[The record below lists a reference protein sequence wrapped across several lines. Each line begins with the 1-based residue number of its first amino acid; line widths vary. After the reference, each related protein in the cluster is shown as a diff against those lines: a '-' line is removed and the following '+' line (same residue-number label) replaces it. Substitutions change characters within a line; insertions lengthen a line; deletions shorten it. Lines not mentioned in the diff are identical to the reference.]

1 MIWKTSAPSGKKR
14 TLMYNQIT
22 SEERYTLGALH
33 AQGFSQARIARALGR
48 HPSTVSRELKRN
60 SARFDGA
67 YRPSKADERTSGR
80 RSRSRRNSR
89 FTREDLEVVEL
100 LLREKFSP
108 EQISGYLKALGL
120 LRISHETIYKHVW
133 RDWKNQGQLWT
144 HLRCSP
150 KKRRKRYG
158 KYDSRGRLAGKKMI
172 SERPAEVETREE
184 PGHWEMDTVMG
195 RHASNHCLL
204 SLVERRTGY
213 VIIGK
218 LENRQK
224 EVVTA
229 RAIELIRKH
238 RGWFKTITADN
249 GTEFHDYKKIEAA
262 TGVPIYFAHPYHSWE
277 RGSNEN
283 ANGLIRQYLPK
294 RMNMSGVT
302 QHRCNAVALALNI
315 RPRKR
320 HGFKSPAEVLYAA

>member
-1 MIWKTSAPSGKKR
+1 
-14 TLMYNQIT
+14 MYNQIT

-33 AQGFSQARIARALGR
+33 AQGFSQAKIARALGR
-48 HPSTVSRELKRN
+48 HPSTVSRELRRN

-80 RSRSRRNSR
+80 RSRSRRNRR
-89 FTREDLEVVEL
+89 FTREDLELVEL
-100 LLREKFSP
+100 LLRENLSP

-133 RDWKNQGQLWT
+133 RDWKHEGQLWT

-172 SERPAEVETREE
+172 SERPPEVETREE

-195 RHASNHCLL
+195 KHASNHCLL
-204 SLVERRTGY
+204 SLVERKTGY

-229 RAIELIRKH
+229 RAVELIRKH
-238 RGWFKTITADN
+238 TGWFKTITADN
-249 GTEFHDYKKIEAA
+249 GTEFHDFKKIEEA

-320 HGFKSPAEVLYAA
+320 HGFKSPAEVIYAA